1 MRNNNIKIYFIIVI
15 VSLLSITVSYGQ
27 DTLLN
32 KKKTLLVKFNPYLL
46 FGDYITTSMSIPL
59 GIEVRIN
66 NKLSYDQYFS
76 YIFNPGGRGGLLI
89 IHTKETKGIRTDSE
103 IKRYLNKRNNF
114 TGFYLATHLLYQYTE
129 AITSDYDGGLN
140 VLRNLFALHETPM
153 RENSHTN
160 RMKILLTHDNCYRVI
175 IFATKT
181 LLIWNLII

>member
-66 NKLSYDQYFS
+66 NKLSYDQNFS
-76 YIFNPGGRGGLLI
+76 YTLNPQ
-89 IHTKETKGIRTDSE
+89 KS
-103 IKRYLNKRNNF
+103 Y
-114 TGFYLATHLLYQYTE
+114 
-129 AITSDYDGGLN
+129 
-140 VLRNLFALHETPM
+140 
-153 RENSHTN
+153 
-160 RMKILLTHDNCYRVI
+160 
-175 IFATKT
+175 
-181 LLIWNLII
+181 